1 MITESSRTIHFR
13 MKHILKYILP
23 IHLAFFLFSC
33 HPKENN
39 DVFITPKPVSVKTG
53 EGYFR
58 FSDTTVIAVENEEQA
73 VIANLFAKLFT
84 TSAGFTPKVKINTQ
98 KGNVRFI
105 TDKNLSHEA
114 YTINVTPDV
123 IKIRAS
129 DVNGFFYA
137 LQTLRLSLPAPI
149 DGKYATNTDYSIQA
163 MTVNDKPCFS
173 YRGFML
179 DVSRYFMPKEELLRI
194 IDCMSMLKLNT
205 LHLHLSDDNGWR
217 LEIKKYPRLTEIGA
231 WRADRGNTPFPDR
244 ENPVKGE
251 PTPIGGF
258 YTQKDMK
265 EIISYASDRQIE
277 VIPEIDIPAHSNAA
291 LAAYPEYACPVVSKF
306 IGVLPGLGGNNA
318 DIVFCAGNDKTFS
331 FLQDIYD
338 EVMDIFPSRYIHI
351 GGDEAWKTYWKKCPL
366 CQKRI
371 KKEGLHDEE
380 ALQGYFMN
388 RISKYIQGKGREVM
402 GWDELTN
409 SVVPENAVVFGWQG
423 KGEAALKAA
432 KQRHRFV
439 LTPAEVLY
447 LIRYQGPQWHEPL
460 TYFGNNTLKDVY
472 DYEPVKPSW
481 EPEYENLLLGV
492 QGSMWTEFCHK
503 PEDVTYMIFPRLV
516 ALAEVAWSSKGE
528 KNWNSFLKALDN
540 YDSHLDAKGIVYAK
554 SMYNIQHSST
564 PKGDCVEVELQCIRP
579 DVEIRYTTDGTEPAN
594 QSDLYTTPLNIYTET
609 TVKACT
615 FLSGQQIGQVLEIP
629 IIRNMA
635 TGKQTI
641 DAKGNEKLLTNGIRG
656 SLRQSDFE
664 WCTWRN
670 ELNPLLLTLDLEKKE
685 TIHHIKIGCLT
696 NYGMAVHKP
705 RAIEIEISEDGN
717 NFKSICKKVY
727 NDSEIFRKGNFVED
741 IEFENINGKA
751 RYIRISIT
759 NAGKNPEW
767 HIRPGQQ
774 SCCYFDEIIIE

>member
-1 MITESSRTIHFR
+1 
-13 MKHILKYILP
+13 
-23 IHLAFFLFSC
+23 
-33 HPKENN
+33 
-39 DVFITPKPVSVKTG
+39 
-53 EGYFR
+53 
-58 FSDTTVIAVENEEQA
+58 
-73 VIANLFAKLFT
+73 
-84 TSAGFTPKVKINTQ
+84 
-98 KGNVRFI
+98 
-105 TDKNLSHEA
+105 
-114 YTINVTPDV
+114 
-123 IKIRAS
+123 
-129 DVNGFFYA
+129 
-137 LQTLRLSLPAPI
+137 
-149 DGKYATNTDYSIQA
+149 
-163 MTVNDKPCFS
+163 
-173 YRGFML
+173 
-179 DVSRYFMPKEELLRI
+179 
-194 IDCMSMLKLNT
+194 
-205 LHLHLSDDNGWR
+205 
-217 LEIKKYPRLTEIGA
+217 
-231 WRADRGNTPFPDR
+231 
-244 ENPVKGE
+244 
-251 PTPIGGF
+251 
-258 YTQKDMK
+258 
-265 EIISYASDRQIE
+265 
-277 VIPEIDIPAHSNAA
+277 
-291 LAAYPEYACPVVSKF
+291 
-306 IGVLPGLGGNNA
+306 
-318 DIVFCAGNDKTFS
+318 
-331 FLQDIYD
+331 
-338 EVMDIFPSRYIHI
+338 
-351 GGDEAWKTYWKKCPL
+351 
-366 CQKRI
+366 
-371 KKEGLHDEE
+371 
-380 ALQGYFMN
+380 
-388 RISKYIQGKGREVM
+388 M

-564 PKGDCVEVELQCIRP
+564 PKGDGVEVELQCIRP